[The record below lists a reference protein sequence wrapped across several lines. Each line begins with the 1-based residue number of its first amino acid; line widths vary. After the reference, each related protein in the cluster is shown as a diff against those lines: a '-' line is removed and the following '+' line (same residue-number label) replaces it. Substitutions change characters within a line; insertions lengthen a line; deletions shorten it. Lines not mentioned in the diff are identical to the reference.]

1 MARYLSTDQ
10 EALNARQAE
19 LESINNQITELEEE
33 HSGEDGVFDGFEKI
47 NASQVKSRIT
57 EIGDDADS
65 EEELAVLQQWQ
76 QLTQQAS
83 NLKTTIKELDA
94 DLEKK
99 TLERYASLIED
110 EVKDLLLN
118 DKWLARLKQDVQQ
131 EVDTVAQTLSN
142 RIRELAERYETP
154 LPKLEAEVAVL
165 REKVEEHLKNMG
177 AVWK

>member
-1 MARYLSTDQ
+1 M
-10 EALNARQAE
+10 
-19 LESINNQITELEEE
+19 
-33 HSGEDGVFDGFEKI
+33 
-47 NASQVKSRIT
+47 ASQ
-57 EIGDDADS
+57 
-65 EEELAVLQQWQ
+65 Q
-76 QLTQQAS
+76 
-83 NLKTTIKELDA
+83 LKTTIKKLDA